1 MLYLCIQK
9 TAIMRKVIYLII
21 LLIIFFAGCKQSS
34 NLMQQLTEIDS
45 IANQKGDSTAYAM
58 LEEIAPETINDE
70 ESLAYYWLLRTRTEL
85 NMKANITSVK
95 PLDYSIQFYKKT
107 NNKKKLARVLYYKGN
122 ILNKKGL
129 LQESVKCLKEVE
141 NLIQN
146 DPEESVLADYLYY
159 LLSNINYKAKEKEIA
174 VEYAKLALKNAYR
187 SCNHYSITYDLMALY
202 IDYNEMG
209 NKDSAYYYLN
219 KCIPLLDSI
228 PQNQRSGFYA
238 NIGNAFIDTDINKA
252 EEYLNKST
260 AIKPN
265 VFAFKGLAR
274 IYYKRGE
281 RQRAKEMWQ
290 KALQTDNRYL
300 KVEILQA
307 MYDSQQEEGD
317 YKTASETAMK
327 IAALKD
333 SIAQKEK
340 KDDIRGLQQRFDSD
354 LQREHDRARLSRLL
368 FLTTLILLIVTTIII
383 YLYQRSKKERKE
395 LLNTQQQLEGYRNQL
410 KILQK
415 EGKTDTKE
423 VERLTQKISELQ
435 AKQGAQ
441 IQNGRERYEEIM
453 AGGTTVRWSRN
464 DFNDCIEYCR
474 TLDAAFITHM
484 EQDYNHLSAK
494 YILFAFMEQQGKS
507 DEELQ
512 HIMAISQSTV
522 RSYRSRIH
530 SAASHHHE

>member
-1 MLYLCIQK
+1 MYKATFLLTLLLSLSGCIHQNEL
-9 TAIMRKVIYLII
+9 M
-21 LLIIFFAGCKQSS
+21 KQ
-34 NLMQQLTEIDS
+34 LEEIDNLS
-45 IANQKGDSTAYAM
+45 TQKGDSVAYT
-58 LEEIAPETINDE
+58 LLDKIAPESINKE
-70 ESLAYYWLLRTRTEL
+70 ECIAYYWLLRIRTEIRLQKQIL
-85 NMKANITSVK
+85 NSDPIN
-95 PLDYSIQFYKKT
+95 YSINYYSKHNHKG
-107 NNKKKLARVLYYKGN
+107 KLARAYSYKAY
-122 ILNKKGL
+122 ILDNLGRTNEAIL
-129 LQESVKCLKEVE
+129 CLKEA
-141 NLIQN
+141 
-146 DPEESVLADYLYY
+146 EEIVKDNPNEVLLANIIYTHLGRINHKVKESQLSIEYSQKALRKAYETKSNYY
-159 LLSNINYKAKEKEIA
+159 IAYSLMNI
-174 VEYAKLALKNAYR
+174 
-187 SCNHYSITYDLMALY
+187 Y
-202 IDYNEMG
+202 IDYKEMG
-209 NKDSAYYYLN
+209 NKDSASYYLN
-219 KCIPLLDSI
+219 KFIPLIDSI
-228 PQNQRSGFYA
+228 PHNQRSNFYA

-354 LQREHDRARLSRLL
+354 LQREHDRARLSTFL
-368 FLTTLILLIVTTIII
+368 FLAALILLIVTTIII
-383 YLYQRSKKERKE
+383 YLYKRSKKERKE

-441 IQNGRERYEEIM
+441 IQNGRERYEEVM
-453 AGGTTVRWSRN
+453 AGGTTVRWNRN

>member
-1 MLYLCIQK
+1 MNGNLKSASICLKKAEQLVK
-9 TAIMRKVIYLII
+9 DDKSELALVHTIYY
-21 LLIIFFAGCKQSS
+21 S
-34 NLMQQLTEIDS
+34 
-45 IANQKGDSTAYAM
+45 
-58 LEEIAPETINDE
+58 LEE
-70 ESLAYYWLLRTRTEL
+70 
-85 NMKANITSVK
+85 
-95 PLDYSIQFYKKT
+95 
-107 NNKKKLARVLYYKGN
+107 
-122 ILNKKGL
+122 
-129 LQESVKCLKEVE
+129 
-141 NLIQN
+141 
-146 DPEESVLADYLYY
+146 
-159 LLSNINYKAKEKEIA
+159 INYKAKEH
-174 VEYAKLALKNAYR
+174 KLAIDYGKKALETAYMLKD
-187 SCNHYSITYDLMALY
+187 SSDIVYSLMALFAA
-202 IDYNEMG
+202 YNEI
-209 NKDSAYYYLN
+209 NKKDSALYFLD
-219 KCIPLLDSI
+219 KFIPLVEKLPI
-228 PQNQRSGFYA
+228 REKTPFYINVGHA
-238 NIGNAFIDTDINKA
+238 LIDTDIHKA
-252 EEYLNKST
+252 EEYINKSLD
-260 AIKPN
+260 IQPN
-265 VFAFKGLAR
+265 VYAYRSLGI
-274 IYYKRGE
+274 IYNKKGE

-368 FLTTLILLIVTTIII
+368 FLTALILFIVTIIII
-383 YLYQRSKKERKE
+383 YLYKRSKKERKE

-494 YILFAFMEQQGKS
+494 YIFFAFMEQQGKS

-530 SAASHHHE
+530 SAEVPQNYE

>member
-1 MLYLCIQK
+1 MKK
-9 TAIMRKVIYLII
+9 TVFLIV
-21 LLIIFFAGCKQSS
+21 LLTITFTGCKQS
-34 NLMQQLTEIDS
+34 NTLMRQLTEIDS
-45 IANQKGDSTAYAM
+45 IANQKGDSVAYTM
-58 LEEIAPETINDE
+58 LENIAPETINDE
-70 ESLAYYWLLRTRTEL
+70 ESLAYYWLLRIRTEL
-85 NMKANITSVK
+85 NLNLNISSIK
-95 PLDYSIQFYKKT
+95 PLEHSIQYY
-107 NNKKKLARVLYYKGN
+107 NNTHNMKKLARVLFYMGN
-122 ILNKKGL
+122 ILNKKGQI
-129 LQESVKCLKEVE
+129 QESVNCLKAVE
-141 NLIQN
+141 YLIQN
-146 DPEESVLADYLYY
+146 DPEESVLAEHLYY
-159 LLSNINYKAKEKEIA
+159 LLSNINYKAKETELAIG
-174 VEYAKLALKNAYR
+174 YAKLALKNSY
-187 SCNHYSITYDLMALY
+187 SNGNHYSIACNLMALY
-202 IDYNEMG
+202 VDYIEMG
-209 NKDSAYYYLN
+209 NKDSASYYLN

-228 PQNQRSGFYA
+228 PNNQQSGFYA
-238 NIGNAFIDTDINKA
+238 NIGNAFIDTDANKA
-252 EEYLNKST
+252 EEYLNQSI

-274 IYYKRGE
+274 IYYKKGDRM
-281 RQRAKEMWQ
+281 QAKEMWQ
-290 KALQTDNRYL
+290 KALQTDNRHL

-340 KDDIRGLQQRFDSD
+340 QDDIRGLQQKIDSD
-354 LQREHDRARLSRLL
+354 LQRGRERAKLSTLL
-368 FLTTLILLIVTTIII
+368 FLAALILLIVTIIVI
-383 YLYQRSKKERKE
+383 ILYKRSKRERQE
-395 LLNTQQQLEGYRNQL
+395 LLTTKQQLEGYRYQL

-435 AKQGAQ
+435 ARQGAQ
-441 IQNGRERYEEIM
+441 LQNGRERYEEIT

-474 TLDAAFITHM
+474 TVDAAFITHM

-494 YILFAFMEQQGKS
+494 YILFAFMEHQGKK

-512 HIMAISQSTV
+512 HIMAISQNTV

-530 SAASHHHE
+530 SAESVRITDTKE

>member
-1 MLYLCIQK
+1 M
-9 TAIMRKVIYLII
+9 IYLHYKDTKTFGHSFSF
-21 LLIIFFAGCKQSS
+21 LLIFK
-34 NLMQQLTEIDS
+34 T
-45 IANQKGDSTAYAM
+45 
-58 LEEIAPETINDE
+58 
-70 ESLAYYWLLRTRTEL
+70 LRASYL
-85 NMKANITSVK
+85 QV
-95 PLDYSIQFYKKT
+95 
-107 NNKKKLARVLYYKGN
+107 GN
-122 ILNKKGL
+122 F
-129 LQESVKCLKEVE
+129 
-141 NLIQN
+141 
-146 DPEESVLADYLYY
+146 
-159 LLSNINYKAKEKEIA
+159 SNIVYSLMGL
-174 VEYAKLALKNAYR
+174 YAAY
-187 SCNHYSITYDLMALY
+187 NDIKMT
-202 IDYNEMG
+202 
-209 NKDSAYYYLN
+209 DSASYYLN
-219 KCIPLLDSI
+219 KCIPLVENLKEKKRTS
-228 PQNQRSGFYA
+228 FYI
-238 NIGNAFIDTDINKA
+238 NIGNAFIDTDIHKA
-252 EEYLNKST
+252 EEYLNKSL
-260 AIKPN
+260 AIQPN
-265 VFAFKGLAR
+265 AFAFKGLAR

-327 IAALKD
+327 IAAQKD

-354 LQREHDRARLSRLL
+354 LQREHDRARLSTFL
-368 FLTTLILLIVTTIII
+368 FLTALILLIVTVIII
-383 YLYQRSKKERKE
+383 YLYKRSKKERKE

-441 IQNGRERYEEIM
+441 IQNGKERYEEVM
-453 AGGTTVRWSRN
+453 AGGTTVRWNRN

-512 HIMAISQSTV
+512 HIMAISQNTV

-530 SAASHHHE
+530 SAASHHHELI

>member
-1 MLYLCIQK
+1 MKKTLYL
-9 TAIMRKVIYLII
+9 YLSI
-21 LLIIFFAGCKQSS
+21 LLIAIISCNNNSV
-34 NLMQQLTEIDS
+34 LQQLEVIDNHAS
-45 IANQKGDSTAYAM
+45 QESNEKVMSRLNA
-58 LEEIAPETINDE
+58 IAPETIDDE
-70 ESLAYYWLLRTRTEL
+70 ESLAYYWLLKIRTEIRL
-85 NMKANITSVK
+85 RKQIQSTE
-95 PLDYSIQFYKKT
+95 PLEISIKYYKNHHDKG
-107 NNKKKLARVLYYKGN
+107 KLARAYGYKATILDNLGDYKGA
-122 ILNKKGL
+122 ILA
-129 LQESVKCLKEVE
+129 LKEAERLMKDDTHEVK
-141 NLIQN
+141 LIHYIYQT
-146 DPEESVLADYLYY
+146 LAY
-159 LLSNINYKAKEKEIA
+159 INQKAKENDLA
-174 VEYAKLALKNAYR
+174 LEYSKLALKTAYQLKDQYEIA
-187 SCNHYSITYDLMALY
+187 YSLMSMFVS
-202 IDYNEMG
+202 YNDI
-209 NKDSAYYYLN
+209 NKNDSASYYLN
-219 KCIPLLDSI
+219 QIIPYIEKLPKYERVS
-228 PQNQRSGFYA
+228 FYD
-238 NIGNAFIDTDINKA
+238 NIGLIYTNNDISLAEKYLKKA
-252 EEYLNKST
+252 YDIQPDAYT
-260 AIKPN
+260 Y
-265 VFAFKGLAR
+265 KGLAR

-340 KDDIRGLQQRFDSD
+340 KDDIRGLQQRFDND
-354 LQREHDRARLSRLL
+354 LQREHERARLSTIL
-368 FLTTLILLIVTTIII
+368 FLAALILLIVTVIII
-383 YLYQRSKKERKE
+383 YLYKRSKKERKE

-441 IQNGRERYEEIM
+441 IQNGRERYEEVA

-512 HIMAISQSTV
+512 HIMAISQNTV

-530 SAASHHHE
+530 SAASHHHELI

>member
-1 MLYLCIQK
+1 
-9 TAIMRKVIYLII
+9 MRKAVYLIV
-21 LLIIFFAGCKQSS
+21 LLTITFAGCKQGN

-45 IANQKGDSTAYAM
+45 IANQKGDSMAYTM
-58 LEEIAPETINDE
+58 LEEIAPENINDE
-70 ESLAYYWLLRTRTEL
+70 ESLAYYWLLRIRTEL
-85 NMKANITSVK
+85 NLNLKISSIK
-95 PLDYSIQFYKKT
+95 PLDHSIQYYKNT
-107 NNKKKLARVLYYKGN
+107 HNKKKLARVLFYKGN
-122 ILNKKGL
+122 ILNKKGQ
-129 LQESVKCLKEVE
+129 LQESVNCLKAVE
-141 NLIQN
+141 YLIQN
-146 DPEESVLADYLYY
+146 DPEERVLADHLYY
-159 LLSNINYKAKEKEIA
+159 LLSNINYKAKETELAI
-174 VEYAKLALKNAYR
+174 EYAKLALKNSY
-187 SCNHYSITYDLMALY
+187 SNGDHYSITYNLMALY
-202 IDYNEMG
+202 VDYMEMG

-228 PQNQRSGFYA
+228 PNNQRSGFYA
-238 NIGNAFIDTDINKA
+238 NIGNAFIDTDANKA
-252 EEYLNKST
+252 EEYLNKSI

-274 IYYKRGE
+274 IYYKKGDRM
-281 RQRAKEMWQ
+281 QAKEMWQ
-290 KALQTDNRYL
+290 KALQTDNRHL

-307 MYDSQQEEGD
+307 MYDSQKEEGD

-340 KDDIRGLQQRFDSD
+340 QDDIRGLQQKIDSD
-354 LQREHDRARLSRLL
+354 LQRGRERAKLSTLL
-368 FLTTLILLIVTTIII
+368 FLAALVLLIVTILVII
-383 YLYQRSKKERKE
+383 LYKRSKKEHQE
-395 LLNTQQQLEGYRNQL
+395 LLTTKQQLEGYRYQL

-435 AKQGAQ
+435 ARQGAQ
-441 IQNGRERYEEIM
+441 LQNGRERYEEIT

-474 TLDAAFITHM
+474 TVDAAFITHM

-494 YILFAFMEQQGKS
+494 YILFAFMEHQGKT

-512 HIMAISQSTV
+512 HIMAISQNTV

-530 SAASHHHE
+530 SAESVRITGTKE